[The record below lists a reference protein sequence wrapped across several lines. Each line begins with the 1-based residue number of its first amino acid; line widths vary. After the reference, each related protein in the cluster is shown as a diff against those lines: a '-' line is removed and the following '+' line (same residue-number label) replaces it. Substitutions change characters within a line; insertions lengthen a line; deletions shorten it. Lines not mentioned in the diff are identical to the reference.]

1 MLKGIDVSENNG
13 RVNWQLVKN
22 KGIEFAII
30 RLGYGR
36 GHLDS
41 EFYRNVNGALA
52 AGLKIGIYY
61 YSYALNTYGA
71 RKEAEFV
78 LQTLKDSGLSP
89 ERLECGLWYDME
101 DADGFKARHGMPSN
115 SEITAMCSRFI
126 SDLNA
131 AGYSCGIYASLDWL
145 QNKIETHRLAK
156 YVPYWCAQ
164 WGGSCDW
171 PRAKMWQ
178 YTDALPIGG
187 KVFDGDYLF
196 K

>member
-1 MLKGIDVSENNG
+1 MQKGIDVSENNG
-13 RVNWQLVKN
+13 RVNWQIVKN
-22 KGIEFAII
+22 KGMEFAII
-30 RLGYGR
+30 RLGYGS

-78 LQTLKDSGLSP
+78 LQTLKDSGLTP
-89 ERLECGLWYDME
+89 ERLECGIWYDME
-101 DADGFKARHGMPSN
+101 DADGFKARHGMPSK

-145 QNKIETHRLAK
+145 ENKIETHRLAK

-164 WGGSCDW
+164 WGSSCDW

-178 YTDALPIGG
+178 YTDCLPIGG
-187 KVFDGDYLF
+187 KEFDGNYLF

>member
-1 MLKGIDVSENNG
+1 MQKGIDVSENNG
-13 RVNWQLVKN
+13 RVNWQIVKN

-30 RLGYGR
+30 RLGYGS

-78 LQTLKDSGLSP
+78 LQTLKDSGLTP
-89 ERLECGLWYDME
+89 ERLECGIWYDME
-101 DADGFKARHGMPSN
+101 DADGFKARHGMPSK

-145 QNKIETHRLAK
+145 ENKIETHRLAK

-164 WGGSCDW
+164 WGSSCDW

-178 YTDALPIGG
+178 YTDCLPIGG
-187 KVFDGDYLF
+187 KEFDGNYLF

>member
-1 MLKGIDVSENNG
+1 MQKGIDVSENNG
-13 RVNWQLVKN
+13 RVNWQIVKN

-30 RLGYGR
+30 RLGYGS

-61 YSYALNTYGA
+61 YSYALNTYGT

-78 LQTLKDSGLSP
+78 LQTLKDSGLTP
-89 ERLECGLWYDME
+89 ERLECGIWYDME
-101 DADGFKARHGMPSN
+101 DADGFKERHGMPSN

-145 QNKIETHRLAK
+145 ENKIETHRLAE

-171 PRAKMWQ
+171 PWAKMWQ
-178 YTDALPIGG
+178 YTDCLPIGG
-187 KVFDGDYLF
+187 KEFDGNYLF

>member
-1 MLKGIDVSENNG
+1 MQKGIDVSENNG
-13 RVNWQLVKN
+13 RVNWQIVKN
-22 KGIEFAII
+22 KGMEFAII
-30 RLGYGR
+30 RLGYGS

-41 EFYRNVNGALA
+41 EFYCNVNGALA

-71 RKEAEFV
+71 HKEAEFV
-78 LQTLKDSGLSP
+78 LQTLKESGLTP
-89 ERLECGLWYDME
+89 ERLECGIWYDME
-101 DADGFKARHGMPSN
+101 DADGFKERHGMPSN

-145 QNKIETHRLAK
+145 ENKIETHRLAE

-178 YTDALPIGG
+178 YTDCLPIGG
-187 KVFDGDYLF
+187 KEFDGNYLF

>member
-1 MLKGIDVSENNG
+1 MQKGIDVSENNG
-13 RVNWQLVKN
+13 RVNWQIVKN

-30 RLGYGR
+30 RLGYGS

-78 LQTLKDSGLSP
+78 LQTLKDSGLTP
-89 ERLECGLWYDME
+89 ERLECGIWYDME
-101 DADGFKARHGMPSN
+101 DADGFKERHGMPSN

-131 AGYSCGIYASLDWL
+131 AGYSCGI
-145 QNKIETHRLAK
+145 
-156 YVPYWCAQ
+156 
-164 WGGSCDW
+164 
-171 PRAKMWQ
+171 
-178 YTDALPIGG
+178 
-187 KVFDGDYLF
+187 
-196 K
+196 

>member
-1 MLKGIDVSENNG
+1 MQKGIDVSENNG
-13 RVNWQLVKN
+13 RVNWQVVKN
-22 KGIEFAII
+22 KGMEFAII
-30 RLGYGR
+30 RLGYGS

-61 YSYALNTYGA
+61 YSYALNAYGA

-78 LQTLKDSGLSP
+78 LQTLKDSGLTP
-89 ERLECGLWYDME
+89 ERLECGIWYDME
-101 DADGFKARHGMPSN
+101 DADGFKERHGMPSN

-145 QNKIETHRLAK
+145 ENKIETHRLAE

-178 YTDALPIGG
+178 YTDCLPIGG
-187 KVFDGDYLF
+187 KEFDGNYLF

>member
-1 MLKGIDVSENNG
+1 MQKGIDVSENNG
-13 RVNWQLVKN
+13 RVNWQIVKN
-22 KGIEFAII
+22 KGMEFAII
-30 RLGYGR
+30 RLGYGS

-71 RKEAEFV
+71 HKEAEFV
-78 LQTLKDSGLSP
+78 LQTLKESGLTP
-89 ERLECGLWYDME
+89 ERLECGIWYDME
-101 DADGFKARHGMPSN
+101 DADGFKERHGMPSN

-145 QNKIETHRLAK
+145 ENKIETHRLAE

-178 YTDALPIGG
+178 YTDCLPIGG
-187 KVFDGDYLF
+187 KEFDGNYLF

>member
-1 MLKGIDVSENNG
+1 MQKGIDVSENNG
-13 RVNWQLVKN
+13 RVNWQIVKN
-22 KGIEFAII
+22 KGMEFAII
-30 RLGYGR
+30 RLGYGS

-78 LQTLKDSGLSP
+78 LQTLKDSGLTP
-89 ERLECGLWYDME
+89 ERLECGIWYDME
-101 DADGFKARHGMPSN
+101 DADGFKERHGMPSN

-145 QNKIETHRLAK
+145 ENKIETHRLAK

-164 WGGSCDW
+164 WGSSCDW

-178 YTDALPIGG
+178 CTDCLPIGG
-187 KVFDGDYLF
+187 KEFDGNYLF